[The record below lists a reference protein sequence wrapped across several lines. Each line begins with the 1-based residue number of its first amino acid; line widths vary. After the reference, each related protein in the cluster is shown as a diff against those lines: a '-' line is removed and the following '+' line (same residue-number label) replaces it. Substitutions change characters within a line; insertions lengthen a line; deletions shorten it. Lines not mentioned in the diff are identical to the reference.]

1 MTSEWK
7 RPAVIDAPPGRQGW
21 GARAPS
27 PRHGRTRGTA
37 WLAMSLALWLGACGG
52 TEEDAASPQ
61 PGDGMGEQA
70 SGLALTPNAS
80 AIGECGAG
88 TFLCSTDIPA
98 ARPTCSTPNVPLG
111 TPVVGPELCECESIS
126 GPAKVLVTCV
136 GGFYCPNAG
145 STSVSE
151 TTMGSASSSNAY
163 AGKAPV
169 SSLGFRDFVTADTP
183 STGWFLKATFCDANG
198 TPTGPTEDY
207 WGYFAY
213 ELDFGATVTQH
224 EALTWDPKVA
234 DNPNRTCGYCVPITA
249 RQPDGL
255 EDCGRMNAGGGVPGP
270 QTIRP
275 PSAAHPVS
283 LEDGSLYTAF
293 RCLSL
298 GGSVPLNVG
307 LRYDTAL
314 LAKGYG
320 APTVGPGWSVSYGRR
335 LVPPRTSQ
343 DSYTVRGSSTSTAF
357 RREMLLISEGGEQFS
372 YVEAT
377 SNVFYPAGHTA
388 ASANSRINITS
399 DTTGTIYRLTYRSGK
414 VETYAAAGYLK
425 EIRDTFGNSLRFS
438 LRAGTAT
445 SDGKPV
451 ELQRIEKWPSGATA
465 AAGWV
470 DLKFVQRNYNN
481 KTTNPVT
488 QVSAWKLEEV
498 IDSTNRRVTLTYT
511 PDGAVAT
518 MVDELGY
525 TRSFEFD
532 AFGYMTR
539 EWDPNN
545 TPGAAGS
552 QYFRTVYEP
561 GLTVDRGAVSSI
573 NAFASAP
580 SGTKSPTNQFKG
592 DKIIINA
599 VTVASGV
606 PLFQAPAR
614 PSLRKVVSQSLVST
628 DTQQPRYTVRFDW
641 ATPVNGFDT
650 RVDYVNASGTVEFRQ
665 WFAHGTAGRV
675 TRKSILYPGTV
686 TSPSLYTEYA
696 IDATTGLITREIDPL
711 SRSVTYELS
720 ADKREVSAFVNAAG
734 ERFALSYNC
743 YGQQTQL
750 TEPSGVVM
758 NFTYDATY
766 NATTGAC
773 TGTGKLMS
781 VERVSSDGQERRTW
795 TYSTN
800 AQGQITGV
808 TMPDG
813 TLYVQ
818 TYDAAGYPDQ
828 KIGDNAFGGLAVVL
842 EDLDHNSRGFVTRRV
857 NRMATTTTYTVN
869 AKGWITAQ
877 TQSNGAGAPVT
888 WSLNTTFTH
897 DKVGNVTRQ
906 VDNPSGT
913 GNLTAATDY
922 TWDIIGTQAA
932 YAMTRMTDPVGFRT
946 DLSYSLNGEL
956 AGKTESGASVTSR
969 TESTQY
975 FYNCTDSNTVDGSD
989 CNAAGTGHLKAVT
1002 TPAAPRTGKSLR
1014 VFNAAGQ
1021 LVREKDARGVTTR
1034 YTYDATT
1041 GRLSSVTRGA
1051 AAVGSSPAIN
1061 AAFTYTYDT
1070 AGRLSS
1076 ISGPNGTSQTF
1087 GYDTNGRL
1095 SWSRTGNT
1103 TEGVRTVY
1111 AYDNRD
1117 RVTYVYTLT
1126 GGSGSSTAGAE
1137 RVVQRIYDRVD
1148 RVTSETV
1155 DPSGTNPQ
1163 QTQYNYARLS
1173 SSEADKWSLRY
1184 IDGPRVGVN
1193 DITRFT
1199 WHPLGMLATTRD
1211 GLGVT
1216 YTYTYNILGY
1226 LTQHTAPGSRV
1237 VTYTPDAVGRNT
1249 AVTHN
1254 GKAETW
1260 TFRGDGSKSTF
1271 TDFDGKTTRYCH
1283 DAAGRL
1289 VRIDRPDTSRQL
1301 DASCD
1306 GTANSAD
1313 DARFTYD
1320 DADNLLTVTDY
1331 QVDSAGVSS
1340 TYTYDALN
1348 RRATKSRGGRTL
1360 TYAFNAASART
1371 GLQYWTRGSL
1381 TYGRDSAGR
1390 IASLTDWSGAIT
1402 SYAYRASGQP
1412 SSIQFPTSTGLT
1424 QAHVF
1429 DSADRLSSIS
1439 WTKTGGTPWSNQLA
1453 YGYRDDS
1460 NNEVSQITRINQT
1473 GTGATTVGLNAMNGL
1488 TTFQYDQ
1495 LNRVTRA
1502 SYPAITGGQNAR
1514 NEVFTIDSFGNRTS
1528 LSGTFFGYDTAD
1540 VITNSGFQFD
1550 NNRSV
1555 TSYPRRRQTARM
1567 NDLES
1572 IDLSGVAGFNLSGNC
1587 HAVTVCPDSASSCN
1601 YLSAAR
1607 LGTKGSTLTGLYTD
1621 GTVAGSVARIKVEFN
1636 LGADGSCPNT
1646 PYTLVAG
1653 DTLGLTFD
1661 GGKHTTI
1668 YLPSF
1673 TGGPG
1678 GLVLWVGDDGSTYY
1692 DAARTQVARQ
1702 APPL

>member
-1 MTSEWK
+1 
-7 RPAVIDAPPGRQGW
+7 VV
-21 GARAPS
+21 
-27 PRHGRTRGTA
+27 
-37 WLAMSLALWLGACGG
+37 WLAVPLALWLGACGG
-52 TEEDAASPQ
+52 EVEDAAS
-61 PGDGMGEQA
+61 DDVGEQA

-80 AIGECGAG
+80 ALGECGAG

-111 TPVVGPELCECESIS
+111 TPVVGPELCDCESIS

-136 GGFYCPNAG
+136 SGFYCPNPG
-145 STSVSE
+145 STSVAE
-151 TTMGSASSSNAY
+151 TTMSSGSSSNAY
-163 AGKAPV
+163 VGKAPV

-183 STGWFLKATFCDANG
+183 STGWFLKSTFCDANG
-198 TPTGPTEDY
+198 TPTGPTDDY
-207 WGYFAY
+207 YGYFAY

-224 EALTWDPKVA
+224 EAISWDPKVSG
-234 DNPNRTCGYCVPITA
+234 NPNRTCGYCVPLTK

-270 QTIRP
+270 QTPRP

-298 GGSVPLNVG
+298 GGNVPLDVG

-343 DSYTVRGSSTSTAF
+343 DTYTVRGSSTSTAF
-357 RREMLLISEGGEQFS
+357 RRELMLISEGGEQFP
-372 YVEAT
+372 YVEDTA
-377 SNVFYPAGHTA
+377 NVFYPAGYTA

-399 DTTGTIYRLTYRSGK
+399 DTTGTLYRLTYRSGK
-414 VETYAAAGYLK
+414 VETYAASGYLK

-445 SDGKPV
+445 SDGKLV
-451 ELQRIEKWPSGATA
+451 ELQRIEQWPSGATA

-470 DLKFVQRNYNN
+470 DLKFVQRTYTN
-481 KTTNPVT
+481 KTTNPVS
-488 QVSAWKLEEV
+488 QVSAWKLEELL
-498 IDSTNRRVTLTYT
+498 DSTSRGVKVTYNA
-511 PDGAVAT
+511 DGAVT
-518 MVDELGY
+518 SMVDELGY

-532 AFGYMTR
+532 ALGYMTR

-561 GLTVDRGAVSSI
+561 GLTVDRGAVSSL
-573 NAFASAP
+573 NAFATAP

-592 DKIIINA
+592 DKIIIA
-599 VTVASGV
+599 AGTVASGV

-614 PSLRKVVSQSLVST
+614 PALRKVVSQALVST
-628 DTQQPRYTVRFDW
+628 STQQPRYTVRFDW

-686 TSPSLYTEYA
+686 TSPGLYTQYTL
-696 IDATTGLITREIDPL
+696 DATTGLITQETDPL
-711 SRSVTYELS
+711 NRSVTYELS
-720 ADKREVSAFVNAAG
+720 ADKRQVSAFVNGAG
-734 ERFALSYNC
+734 ERFTLGYNC
-743 YGQQTQL
+743 YGQQTQV

-758 NFTYDATY
+758 NFTYDATL

-773 TGTGKLMS
+773 TGTGKLLTAQ
-781 VERVSSDGQERRTW
+781 RVSSDGLEQRTW
-795 TYSTN
+795 TFSTN
-800 AQGQITGV
+800 AQGKITGV

-813 TLYVQ
+813 TVYTQ

-828 KIGDNAFGGLAVVL
+828 KIGDSAFGGLYVVL

-857 NRMATTTTYTVN
+857 DRMGTVTAYTPN
-869 AKGWITAQ
+869 AKGWVTAQ

-897 DKVGNVTRQ
+897 DKLGNITRR

-922 TWDIIGTQAA
+922 VWDIAGTQAA

-946 DLSYSLNGEL
+946 DLTYGLHGEQTV
-956 AGKTESGASVTSR
+956 KTLSGASVTSR

-975 FYNCTDSNTVDGSD
+975 LYNCTDSNTTDGSD
-989 CNAAGTGHLKAVT
+989 CNAAGTGYVKAVT
-1002 TPAAPRTGKSLR
+1002 TPPAPRTGRSLQ

-1021 LVREKDARGVTTR
+1021 LVREKDARGVTTL
-1034 YTYDATT
+1034 YAYHATT

-1051 AAVGSSPAIN
+1051 VAVGSSPSIS
-1061 AAFTYTYDT
+1061 AAFTYGYDT
-1070 AGRLSS
+1070 AGRLTS
-1076 ISGPNGTSQTF
+1076 ISGPNNTSQAF

-1111 AYDNRD
+1111 TYDNRD
-1117 RVTYVYTLT
+1117 RVTHVYTLT

-1137 RVVQRIYDRVD
+1137 RVVQRNHDRVD
-1148 RVTSETV
+1148 RVTSEIV
-1155 DPSGTNPQ
+1155 GPGGTNPQ
-1163 QTQYNYARLS
+1163 ETKYSYTRAS
-1173 SSEADKWSLRY
+1173 TAEADKWSLRN
-1184 IDGPRVGVN
+1184 IDGPRTDFN

-1199 WHPLGMLATTRD
+1199 WHPLGMVATTRD
-1211 GLGVT
+1211 ASNNVYA
-1216 YTYTYNILGY
+1216 YTYDILGH

-1237 VTYTPDAVGRNT
+1237 VTYTPDALGRNT

-1254 GKAETW
+1254 GKTETW

-1289 VRIDRPDTSRQL
+1289 VRIDRPDASRLL
-1301 DASCD
+1301 DTSCD

-1331 QVDSAGVSS
+1331 QVSSAGASS

-1348 RRATKSRGGRTL
+1348 RRATKTRANRTL
-1360 TYAFNAASART
+1360 TYTYNAASART

-1381 TYGRDSAGR
+1381 TFGRDSAGR
-1390 IASLTDWSGAIT
+1390 IVSLTDWSSAVT
-1402 SYAYRASGQP
+1402 SYTHRASGQP
-1412 SSIQFPTSTGLT
+1412 SGIQFPSGSGLT
-1424 QAHVF
+1424 QAHAF
-1429 DSADRLSSIS
+1429 DSADRLSGIS
-1439 WTKTGGTPWSNQLA
+1439 WTKTGGTPWSNQLT
-1453 YGYRDDS
+1453 YGYRDAS
-1460 NNEVSQITRINQT
+1460 NNEIAQMTRITQT
-1473 GTGATTVGLNAMNGL
+1473 GTGASTAGLNAMNGV
-1488 TTFQYDQ
+1488 TTFQYDS
-1495 LNRVTRA
+1495 LNRVNQA
-1502 SYPAITGGQNAR
+1502 AYPAITGGPGAR
-1514 NEVFTIDSFGNRTS
+1514 NESFTIDPVGNRTS
-1528 LSGTFFGYDTAD
+1528 LTGTLFGYDIVD
-1540 VITNSGFQFD
+1540 LITNNGFQHD

-1555 TSYPRRRQTARM
+1555 TANPGRRRTARIG
-1567 NDLES
+1567 DLES
-1572 IDLSGVAGFNLSGNC
+1572 IDLSRMPGFNLNTSC
-1587 HAVTVCPDSASSCN
+1587 HAVTVCPDAAGFCRYTSTEKLGWKGSYLTAIYGDGAVASP
-1601 YLSAAR
+1601 AAR
-1607 LGTKGSTLTGLYTD
+1607 IRL
-1621 GTVAGSVARIKVEFN
+1621 EFN
-1636 LGADGSCPNT
+1636 LGPDSTCPNT
-1646 PYTLVAG
+1646 PYTFAAG

-1661 GGKHTTI
+1661 GGKHTTV
-1668 YLPSF
+1668 YLPAF

-1678 GLVLWVGDDGSTYY
+1678 SLVLWVGDDGSTYY
-1692 DAARTQVARQ
+1692 DAARTLLARQ
-1702 APPL
+1702 AAPL